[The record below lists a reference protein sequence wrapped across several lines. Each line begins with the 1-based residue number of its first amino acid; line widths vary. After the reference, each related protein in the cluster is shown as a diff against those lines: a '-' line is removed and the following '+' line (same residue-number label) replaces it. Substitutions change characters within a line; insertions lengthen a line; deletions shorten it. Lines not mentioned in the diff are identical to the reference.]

1 MNRENCGKILALICA
16 YNEEKHIREVIEG
29 TKKYV
34 DKVLVVDDCS
44 TDRTSEEVKKTDAI
58 YIRHEKNKGKGGA
71 LRTGFSYF
79 IENQYDAIVT
89 IDGDG
94 QHDPEE
100 IPALIEGLLSYDI
113 IIGTRSKLGTGMPLI
128 RIFTNFTC
136 SLIVSILAFTW
147 IKDTQS
153 GYRVIKQKVL
163 KNMSLVS
170 NRFNLESELLIR
182 AGRRGYKIGAVSV
195 KTIYGDEKSKMNP
208 IKDPLRFV
216 GLVFKSILW
225 W

>member
-1 MNRENCGKILALICA
+1 MNRENCRKILALICA

-29 TKKYV
+29 TKKHV
-34 DKVLVVDDCS
+34 NTVLVVDDCS
-44 TDRTSEEVKKTDAI
+44 TDRTSEEVKKTDAL
-58 YIRHEKNKGKGGA
+58 YIRHDKNKGKGGA

-100 IPALIEGLLSYDI
+100 IPALIEALLSYDI

-153 GYRVIKQKVL
+153 GYRVIKQQVL
-163 KNMSLVS
+163 TNMPLVS

-182 AGRRGYKIGAVSV
+182 AGRRRYKIGAVPV

>member
-1 MNRENCGKILALICA
+1 MNRKNCRKILALICA
-16 YNEEKHIREVIEG
+16 YNEEKHIKEVIEG
-29 TKKYV
+29 TKKHV
-34 DKVLVVDDCS
+34 NTVLVVDDCS
-44 TDRTSEEVKKTDAI
+44 TDRTSEEVKKTDAL
-58 YIRHEKNKGKGGA
+58 YIRHDKNKGKGGA

-100 IPALIEGLLSYDI
+100 IPALIEALLSYDI

-153 GYRVIKQKVL
+153 GYRVIKQQVL
-163 KNMSLVS
+163 KNMPLVS

-182 AGRRGYKIGAVSV
+182 AGRRRYKIGAVPV

>member
-1 MNRENCGKILALICA
+1 LICA
-16 YNEEKHIREVIEG
+16 YNEEKHIKEVIEG
-29 TKKYV
+29 TKKHV
-34 DKVLVVDDCS
+34 NTVLVVDDCS
-44 TDRTSEEVKKTDAI
+44 TDRTSEEVKKTDAL
-58 YIRHEKNKGKGGA
+58 YIRHDKNKGKGGA

-100 IPALIEGLLSYDI
+100 IPALIEALLSYDI

-153 GYRVIKQKVL
+153 GYRVIKQQVL
-163 KNMSLVS
+163 KNMPLVS

-182 AGRRGYKIGAVSV
+182 AGRRRYKIGAVPV

>member
-1 MNRENCGKILALICA
+1 MNRENCSKILALICA

-29 TKKYV
+29 TQKYIDHV
-34 DKVLVVDDCS
+34 IVVDDCS
-44 TDRTSEEVKKTDAI
+44 IDRTSEEVKKTDAI
-58 YIRHEKNKGKGGA
+58 YIRHDKNKGKGCA

-100 IPALIEGLLSYDI
+100 IPGLLEGLVKYDI
-113 IIGTRSKLGTGMPLI
+113 VIGTRNKLGTGMPLV
-128 RIFTNFTC
+128 RIFTNFSC

-147 IKDTQS
+147 IKDSQS
-153 GYRVIKQKVL
+153 GYRVIKQRVL
-163 KNMSLVS
+163 KNMFLLS

-182 AGRRGYKIGAVSV
+182 AGRRGYKIGAVTV
-195 KTIYGDEKSKMNP
+195 KTIYGDEKSKMDP
-208 IKDPLRFV
+208 VKDPLRFI